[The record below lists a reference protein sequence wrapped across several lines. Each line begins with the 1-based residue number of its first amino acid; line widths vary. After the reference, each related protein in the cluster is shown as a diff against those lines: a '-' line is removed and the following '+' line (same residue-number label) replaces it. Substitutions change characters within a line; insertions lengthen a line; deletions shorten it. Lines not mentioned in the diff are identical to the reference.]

1 MLGAYIATHLSIMLE
16 NFEVASFLKQ
26 YWKSFTFDLLALFR
40 IFFVPA
46 LQPRSGRRRV
56 LSFSQSKFPSFKT
69 YSLDNPELYEKNLLD
84 FSIVIH
90 TPVVT

>member
-1 MLGAYIATHLSIMLE
+1 MMLGAYIATHLSIMLE

-56 LSFSQSKFPSFKT
+56 LSFLKFPSFKT
-69 YSLDNPELYEKNLLD
+69 YFLDNPELYEKNLLD

-90 TPVVT
+90 TQVVT